1 MSGLGRTTSWL
12 LQHIL
17 LWSWRRHLHC
27 WFSCRSWWNL
37 SVIWQA
43 LLQLIRFWNT
53 RLSDKLNLGFISV
66 GQDESPHILIA
77 DVALC
82 SKAFSW
88 TNAWLEVSKHGAL
101 HYLTLITDH
110 HCRSINYDPSV
121 RETHFNRE
129 YCAITNS
136 STLLWTPGVLLMT
149 DRDSS
154 DWSNNLFLH
163 SCFGMFWLWPS
174 ESQAAHIESW

>member
-66 GQDESPHILIA
+66 GFKMRVHTFWLRMLLCAQKHSAEPTHGLKSQSMEPYTILHSSLIITA
-77 DVALC
+77 DL
-82 SKAFSW
+82 STMILRWEK
-88 TNAWLEVSKHGAL
+88 
-101 HYLTLITDH
+101 LTLTVNIVL
-110 HCRSINYDPSV
+110 SPIPALY
-121 RETHFNRE
+121 
-129 YCAITNS
+129 YG
-136 STLLWTPGVLLMT
+136 LLV
-149 DRDSS
+149 
-154 DWSNNLFLH
+154 F
-163 SCFGMFWLWPS
+163 C
-174 ESQAAHIESW
+174 